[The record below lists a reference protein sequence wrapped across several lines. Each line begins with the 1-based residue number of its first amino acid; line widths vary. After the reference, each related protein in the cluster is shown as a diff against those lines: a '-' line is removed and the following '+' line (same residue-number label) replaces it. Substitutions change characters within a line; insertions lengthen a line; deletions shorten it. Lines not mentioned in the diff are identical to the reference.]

1 MTRLEKLKIIKS
13 LRIMII
19 QNDGKR
25 SKNIKIDSKSNK
37 NYSESDKF
45 IKWLGR

>member
-1 MTRLEKLKIIKS
+1 MTRLEKLKS
-13 LRIMII
+13 LRIIII

-25 SKNIKIDSKSNK
+25 SKNIKIDSKYCR
-37 NYSESDKF
+37 NYSKSDKF